1 MIHSTFFREKAS
13 GRQRRWGVIL
23 KNLLKKLLKLLTM
36 RVTLVGVSILVQAV
50 FLAIVILSFGSYFV
64 YFYALSLVI
73 SLIVVLII
81 VNGQSNPAY
90 KIAWIVPILLFPV
103 FGGLFYLLLG
113 GNHMGRWSRQKMQS
127 VQRQMA
133 NSLRNNDPL
142 IQRVKTRAPSAA
154 GLMRYVQKYAYC
166 PPCENTHTKY
176 FALGELAFENM
187 KAQLRKAQH
196 YIFLE
201 YFIVEDGKM
210 WGEILEILRQ
220 KAAQGVDVRLIYD
233 DLGCVMTLPYRY
245 DLTLEQMG
253 IRCCVFNPFL
263 PVLNSH
269 FNHQIGRAH
278 V

>member
-113 GNHMGRWSRQKMQS
+113 GNHMGRWSRREDAVGAKADGQQPAKQRPSDSAGQDSGPLRRRTDALCAEIRLLSS
-127 VQRQMA
+127 V
-133 NSLRNNDPL
+133 
-142 IQRVKTRAPSAA
+142 
-154 GLMRYVQKYAYC
+154 
-166 PPCENTHTKY
+166 
-176 FALGELAFENM
+176 
-187 KAQLRKAQH
+187 
-196 YIFLE
+196 
-201 YFIVEDGKM
+201 
-210 WGEILEILRQ
+210 
-220 KAAQGVDVRLIYD
+220 
-233 DLGCVMTLPYRY
+233 
-245 DLTLEQMG
+245 
-253 IRCCVFNPFL
+253 
-263 PVLNSH
+263 
-269 FNHQIGRAH
+269 
-278 V
+278 